1 MVSGLGD
8 CRELRR
14 LERPVFWSVG
24 ALGTSERAASVE
36 SWGAQASEDEVE
48 EGMRVAKVMAM
59 ILKCSQGGTGS
70 SLPWGREEGR
80 LLFCFVFQL
89 H

>member
-1 MVSGLGD
+1 M
-8 CRELRR
+8 
-14 LERPVFWSVG
+14 
-24 ALGTSERAASVE
+24 E